1 MKGFKLLMVAALATG
16 WMSSCTEG
24 TEQVSRPMGDAS
36 SDVAQTTSNKKA
48 DKNDNTYDALSSQK
62 ADAKAKE
69 KNAGSS
75 SETLAKTSIAF
86 EAYDHDFGVIDEG
99 DRVEHLFKF
108 KNTGSEPLILE
119 KCKGS
124 CGCTVPEC
132 PKEPIAPGAEGEIKV
147 VFNSKGK
154 KNKQTK
160 TVTITANTEP
170 IQTQLKIM
178 ANVTPETPAQ

>member
-1 MKGFKLLMVAALATG
+1 MKGFKLLMVAALATV

-24 TEQVSRPMGDAS
+24 TEQVSKPIGDAS
-36 SDVAQTTSNKKA
+36 GDVAQTTSNT
-48 DKNDNTYDALSSQK
+48 DKTSGTFDALQSQK

-69 KNAGSS
+69 KETTS
-75 SETLAKTSIAF
+75 SELLPKTSIEF
-86 EAYDHDFGVIDEG
+86 ESNDHDFGVIDEG

-178 ANVTPETPAQ
+178 ANVTPEAPAQ